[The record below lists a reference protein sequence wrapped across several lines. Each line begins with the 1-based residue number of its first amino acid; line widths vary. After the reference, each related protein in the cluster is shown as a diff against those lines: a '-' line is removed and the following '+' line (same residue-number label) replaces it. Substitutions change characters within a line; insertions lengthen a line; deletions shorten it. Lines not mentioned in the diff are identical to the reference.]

1 MYCYQCGNKI
11 NDNNKFC
18 SKCGNKVSISNCSKC
33 GQLIISNQQKFCIN
47 CGTKINNAEQITI
60 EQWKEALDEYFI
72 QFFDWHKQYIIFPQ
86 QLLEEPSNI
95 KYLEKA
101 KKQFMIPIHE
111 TIYMIYDDTILK
123 NAKKGIIVT
132 DYGVY
137 CNSGKVLKK
146 FNWKDFIS
154 IRIIKQNKHLYFEK
168 YAFNIA
174 EEDDLDKTFEAFI
187 NLQAL
192 VKQWFF

>member
-1 MYCYQCGNKI
+1 
-11 NDNNKFC
+11 
-18 SKCGNKVSISNCSKC
+18 
-33 GQLIISNQQKFCIN
+33 
-47 CGTKINNAEQITI
+47 
-60 EQWKEALDEYFI
+60 
-72 QFFDWHKQYIIFPQ
+72 
-86 QLLEEPSNI
+86 
-95 KYLEKA
+95 
-101 KKQFMIPIHE
+101 MIPIHE

-192 VKQWFF
+192 VKQWVF